1 MSWRSVVLSKTYP
14 VRFQRQAP
22 QHSRV
27 VRCSVSDEQSLHVC
41 VVGASGDLSRK
52 KIFPALYSLYA
63 KEYLPEGFLAF
74 GYARS
79 SMTRKQFQQSI
90 KQEIIKNLPCDRT
103 DLETVDR
110 FLDRCFYKKGTY
122 DRDIDFHAM
131 DQMMSKEAG
140 DRKCNRIFYLS
151 VPPSVFVSS
160 SQITKHNSSP
170 VPGYTRLI
178 VEKPFGRDLHSSN
191 ALSKALVRVLPEEHI
206 FRIDHYLGKELIE
219 NLLVLR
225 FSNLIFEP
233 LWSRAYIRNVQ
244 VVFSESHGTYGRGG
258 YFDQYG
264 IVRDIVQ
271 NHLLQIVS
279 LIAMEP
285 PVSLHADDIRDA
297 KVNVLRQIQ
306 PIDLTD
312 VALGQYKGKNGK
324 PGYTDDGTVPDNSNT
339 STFVAMALHVNNAR
353 WDGVPFLLKAGK
365 ALHKDI
371 AEIRIQFRH
380 VPGNL
385 YKSSM
390 GQNIDT
396 ATNEL
401 VIRIQPEEAIY
412 MVMNNK
418 VPGLGVKLDKTT
430 LNLQYKDSY
439 QKTFPDAYER
449 LLLDVIQGDK
459 RLFVRD
465 DELQAAWQLFTPLLE
480 DIERDHVQ
488 PEYYNHGSRGPI
500 GSHYL
505 AAKYNV
511 KWGDV

>member
-1 MSWRSVVLSKTYP
+1 MNLSL
-14 VRFQRQAP
+14 
-22 QHSRV
+22 SRV
-27 VRCSVSDEQSLHVC
+27 SFPRPSRTGSSPRSRRLVVRSSKNGESLHVC
-41 VVGASGDLSRK
+41 VLGASGDLSRR
-52 KIFPALYSLYA
+52 KIFPALYSLF
-63 KEYLPEGFLAF
+63 EQNHLPESFAVF

-79 SMTRKQFQQSI
+79 ALTRQEFQE
-90 KQEIIKNLPCDRT
+90 EIRKGISENRPSVQGSLPA
-103 DLETVDR
+103 LEE
-110 FLDRCFYKKGTY
+110 FLEHCYYRRGEYDSKK
-122 DRDIDFHAM
+122 DFHILDQAM
-131 DQMMSKEAG
+131 TSHVKG
-140 DRKCNRIFYLS
+140 RTCNRIFYLS
-151 VPPSVFVSS
+151 VPPSVFIPASKMV
-160 SQITKHNSSP
+160 KHNSSP
-170 VPGYTRLI
+170 KPGFTRLI
-178 VEKPFGRDLHSSN
+178 VEKPFGKDLTSSN
-191 ALSKALVRVLPEEHI
+191 SLSKALVSVLPEQDI
-206 FRIDHYLGKELIE
+206 FRMDHYLGKELVE

-233 LWSRAYIRNVQ
+233 LWSRKYIRNVQ
-244 VVFSESHGTYGRGG
+244 LVFSESQGTYGRGG

-271 NHLLQIVS
+271 NHLMQVVS

-285 PVSLHADDIRDA
+285 PVSLHANDIRDE
-297 KVNVLRQIQ
+297 KVKVLRQVE
-306 PIDLTD
+306 PIEMGD
-312 VALGQYKGKNGK
+312 VVLGQYKGRDGV
-324 PGYTDDGTVPDNSNT
+324 PGYTDDATVEDTSNT
-339 STFVAMALHVNNAR
+339 PTFAAMALKINNAR

-365 ALHKDI
+365 ALHQSM

-390 GQNIDT
+390 GANIDN

-430 LNLQYKDSY
+430 LNLQYKNSY
-439 QKTFPDAYER
+439 QKVLPDAYER

-465 DELQAAWQLFTPLLE
+465 DELRAAWEIFTPLLK
-480 DIERDHVQ
+480 DIEHNNRQ
-488 PEYYNHGSRGPI
+488 PEYYNYGSRGPI

-505 AAKYNV
+505 AAKHHV